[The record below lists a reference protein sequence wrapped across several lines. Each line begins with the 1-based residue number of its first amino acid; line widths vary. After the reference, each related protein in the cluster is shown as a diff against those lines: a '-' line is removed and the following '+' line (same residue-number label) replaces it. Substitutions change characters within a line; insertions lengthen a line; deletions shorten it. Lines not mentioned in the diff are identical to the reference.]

1 MVKNI
6 CQFIYDLISML
17 DLRMKEIIYTVTTIK
32 TSCRIPGTKK

>member
-17 DLRMKEIIYTVTTIK
+17 DLTMKEIIYTGNTIK
-32 TSCRIPGTKK
+32 TSYRIPGTKK

>member
-17 DLRMKEIIYTVTTIK
+17 DLTMKEIIYTVTTIK
-32 TSCRIPGTKK
+32 TSCHIPGTEK